1 MGVVRLLSGGC
12 STSTQV
18 TMAQTPLL
26 RRASRL
32 CVALPVLF
40 AAASARAQ
48 DAPREPAPPVPAQGE
63 REDDARAVAETL
75 FFTARGLMEAGR
87 IEKACNKFAES
98 YRLDPAAGTL
108 LNLAVCHEKQ
118 GRIASAWGEFRQAV
132 ADARKANRP
141 DREQLARAEIDKIEP
156 DLPFL
161 SLSVPREMRVAGLKI
176 ERNGIPLTDAAWDTE
191 LPIDPGANEI
201 VASAPG
207 YERER
212 KTIAIEKRQHLT
224 VALEPLVA
232 ARVEAPPP
240 PYWTGQRRLGTVVT
254 TVGVAGAAVGTV
266 FGVLALQKKSQ
277 SDAACPS
284 FDGQLRCTT
293 AGATAMSTAK
303 TDAWVADVGVGAGAA
318 AIVLGGVLFFTGG
331 AATPPEK
338 RAAWGWTVTGG
349 ARSAQAVLSHSF

>member
-1 MGVVRLLSGGC
+1 VVL
-12 STSTQV
+12 
-18 TMAQTPLL
+18 PL
-26 RRASRL
+26 
-32 CVALPVLF
+32 LF
-40 AAASARAQ
+40 AAASAQAQ
-48 DAPREPAPPVPAQGE
+48 DAPREPTPPQAE

-132 ADARKANRP
+132 AEARKANRP
-141 DREQLARAEIDKIEP
+141 DREELARAEIDKIEP

-161 SLSVPREMRVAGLKI
+161 TLSVPREMRVAGLKI
-176 ERNGIPLTDAAWDTE
+176 ERNGIPLNDAAWDTE
-191 LPIDPGANEI
+191 LPIDPGTNEI

-224 VALEPLVA
+224 VALEPLIA

-240 PYWTGQRRLGTVVT
+240 PYWTGQRRLGAVVT
-254 TVGVAGAAVGTV
+254 TVGVAGAAVGAV

-277 SDAACPS
+277 SDAACPTW
-284 FDGQLRCTT
+284 DGQLRCSTS
-293 AGATAMSTAK
+293 GSNAMSTAQ
-303 TDAWVADVGVGAGAA
+303 TDAWVADIGIGAGAA
-318 AIVLGGVLFFTGG
+318 AIVLGGILFFTGG

-338 RAAWGWTVTGG
+338 RAGWGWTVTGG
-349 ARSAQAVLSHSF
+349 AQGAQAVVAHSF